1 MDNKILLVDDEAGIR
16 KVMEVS
22 LSDSGYTVFSAEN
35 GEKAFSIFRR
45 EKPSV
50 VLTDIKMPGMDGIAL
65 LMKIKN
71 EDPDTEVIMFTGH
84 GDMDLAIESL
94 KQDATDFLTKPIN
107 DDVLKIA
114 LKRAREKIVMRQ
126 KLREYTHNLEALLRE
141 KAELQD
147 RLSSLGLMLSSI
159 SHGIKGLLTGMDGGI
174 YLVDA
179 GLQKRDLEKTGEGWQ
194 VVKLLTERVRKMVM
208 DILFYAKE
216 RDLAPELVSIVNLA
230 EEAAMVAAPKMK
242 IGGIEFIKDFQD
254 LSGTFEVDAG
264 FIRSALIN
272 ILENAVDA
280 FPDHRTD
287 PPAQVVFRVRELGDN
302 VQFDIIDNGI
312 GMDSQTRDKI
322 FTLFFSSKANR
333 GTGLGLFIANKIVCQ
348 HGGSI
353 RVDSKVGQGSR
364 FSVKIPKKISCP
376 EKMPVTEKPI

>member
-1 MDNKILLVDDEAGIR
+1 MDNKVLLVDDEAGIR
-16 KVMEVS
+16 KVLEIS

-35 GEKAFSIFRR
+35 GEKALSIFKKER
-45 EKPSV
+45 PPI

-65 LMKIKN
+65 LMKMKN

-94 KQDATDFLTKPIN
+94 KQGATDFLTKPIN
-107 DDVLKIA
+107 DDVLEIA
-114 LKRAREKIVMRQ
+114 LKRAREKILIRQ
-126 KLREYTHNLEALLRE
+126 KLREYTQSLEALLRE
-141 KAELQD
+141 KTELQD

-159 SHGIKGLLTGMDGGI
+159 AHGIKGLLTGMDGGI
-174 YLVDA
+174 YMVDS
-179 GLQKRDLEKTGEGWQ
+179 GLKKKDLEKTGEGWQ

-208 DILFYAKE
+208 DILFYARE
-216 RDLAPELVSIVNLA
+216 RDLMPEWVSIRNLS
-230 EEAAMVAAPKMK
+230 EEVAMVVEPKMK
-242 IGGIEFIKDFQD
+242 TGRIEFIKDFQNAP
-254 LSGTFEVDAG
+254 GTFEVDAG

-280 FPDHRTD
+280 FSDREEVA
-287 PPAQVVFRVRELGDN
+287 AQVVFRARELGDI
-302 VQFDIIDNGI
+302 VQFDVIDNGI
-312 GMDSQTRDKI
+312 GMDSQIRDKI

-353 RVDSKVGQGSR
+353 RVDSRPGQGSR
-364 FSVKIPKKISCP
+364 FSIKIPKKLPFSKITP
-376 EKMPVTEKPI
+376 DIVEPF

>member
-1 MDNKILLVDDEAGIR
+1 MLVDDEAGIR
-16 KVMEVS
+16 KVMEIS

-35 GEKAFSIFRR
+35 GEKALSIFKR
-45 EKPSV
+45 EKPPV

-107 DDVLKIA
+107 DDVLKIS
-114 LKRAREKIVMRQ
+114 LKRAHEKILMRQ
-126 KLREYTHNLEALLRE
+126 KLREYTQSLEALLRE

-194 VVKLLTERVRKMVM
+194 VVKLLTQRVRKMVM

-216 RDLAPELVSIVNLA
+216 RDLAPELVSILNLA
-230 EEAAMVAAPKMK
+230 EEVAMVAAPKMK
-242 IGGIEFIKDFQD
+242 IGGIEFIKDFQN

-312 GMDSQTRDKI
+312 GIDSQTRDKI

-353 RVDSKVGQGSR
+353 RVNSRPGQGAR
-364 FSVKIPKKISCP
+364 FSIKIPRKPPCDKIRSDSD
-376 EKMPVTEKPI
+376 KFS

>member
-1 MDNKILLVDDEAGIR
+1 LLVDDEAGIR
-16 KVMEVS
+16 KVLEIS

-35 GEKAFSIFRR
+35 GEKALSIFKKER
-45 EKPSV
+45 PPI

-65 LMKIKN
+65 LMKMKN

-94 KQDATDFLTKPIN
+94 KQGATDFLTKPIN
-107 DDVLKIA
+107 DDVLEIA
-114 LKRAREKIVMRQ
+114 LKRAREKILIRQ
-126 KLREYTHNLEALLRE
+126 KLREYTQSLEALLRE
-141 KAELQD
+141 KTELQD

-159 SHGIKGLLTGMDGGI
+159 AHGIKGLLTGMDGGI
-174 YLVDA
+174 YMVDS
-179 GLQKRDLEKTGEGWQ
+179 GLKKKDLEKTGEGWQ

-208 DILFYAKE
+208 DILFYARE
-216 RDLAPELVSIVNLA
+216 RDLMPEWVSIRNLS
-230 EEAAMVAAPKMK
+230 EEVAMVVEPKMK
-242 IGGIEFIKDFQD
+242 TGRIEFIKDFQNAP
-254 LSGTFEVDAG
+254 GTFEVDAG

-280 FPDHRTD
+280 FSDREEVA
-287 PPAQVVFRVRELGDN
+287 AQVVFRARELGDI
-302 VQFDIIDNGI
+302 VQFDVIDNGI
-312 GMDSQTRDKI
+312 GMDSQIRDKI

-353 RVDSKVGQGSR
+353 RVDSRPGQGSR
-364 FSVKIPKKISCP
+364 FSIKIPKKLPFSKITP
-376 EKMPVTEKPI
+376 DIVEPF

>member
-1 MDNKILLVDDEAGIR
+1 MLVDDEAGIR
-16 KVMEVS
+16 KVLEIS

-35 GEKAFSIFRR
+35 GEKALSIFKKER
-45 EKPSV
+45 PPI

-65 LMKIKN
+65 LMKMKN

-94 KQDATDFLTKPIN
+94 KQGATDFLTKPIN
-107 DDVLKIA
+107 DDVLEIA
-114 LKRAREKIVMRQ
+114 LKRAREKILIRQ
-126 KLREYTHNLEALLRE
+126 KLREYTQSLEALLRE
-141 KAELQD
+141 KTELQD

-159 SHGIKGLLTGMDGGI
+159 AHGIKGLLTGMDGGI
-174 YLVDA
+174 YMVDS
-179 GLQKRDLEKTGEGWQ
+179 GLKKKDLEKTGEGWQ

-208 DILFYAKE
+208 DILFYARE
-216 RDLAPELVSIVNLA
+216 RDLMPEWVSIRNLS
-230 EEAAMVAAPKMK
+230 EEVAMVVEPKMK
-242 IGGIEFIKDFQD
+242 TGRIEFIKDFQNAP
-254 LSGTFEVDAG
+254 GTFEVDAG

-280 FPDHRTD
+280 FSDREEVA
-287 PPAQVVFRVRELGDN
+287 AQVVFRARELGDI
-302 VQFDIIDNGI
+302 VQFDVIDNGI
-312 GMDSQTRDKI
+312 GMDSQIRDKI

-353 RVDSKVGQGSR
+353 RVDSRPGQGSR
-364 FSVKIPKKISCP
+364 FSIKIPKKLPFSKITP
-376 EKMPVTEKPI
+376 DIVEPF

>member
-16 KVMEVS
+16 KVMEIS

-35 GEKAFSIFRR
+35 GEKALAIFRR
-45 EKPSV
+45 EKPPV

-94 KQDATDFLTKPIN
+94 KQGATDFLTKPIN

-126 KLREYTHNLEALLRE
+126 KLREYTQNLEALLRE

-179 GLQKRDLEKTGEGWQ
+179 GLQKGDLEKTEEGWQ
-194 VVKLLTERVRKMVM
+194 VVKLLTQRVRKMVM

-216 RDLAPELVSIVNLA
+216 RDLAPESVSIVNLA
-230 EEAAMVAAPKMK
+230 EEVAMVVAPKMK
-242 IGGIEFIKDFQD
+242 IGGIEFIKDFQNGQ
-254 LSGTFEVDAG
+254 GTFEVDAG

-280 FPDHRTD
+280 FPDHRAG
-287 PPAQVVFRVRELGDN
+287 PPAQVVFRVRELGGN

-312 GMDSQTRDKI
+312 GMDGQTRDKI

-376 EKMPVTEKPI
+376 EKISA

>member
-1 MDNKILLVDDEAGIR
+1 LLVDDEAGIR
-16 KVMEVS
+16 KVMEIS

-35 GEKAFSIFRR
+35 GEKALSIFKR
-45 EKPSV
+45 EKPPV

-107 DDVLKIA
+107 DDVLKIS
-114 LKRAREKIVMRQ
+114 LKRAHEKILMRQ
-126 KLREYTHNLEALLRE
+126 KLREYTQSLEALLRE

-194 VVKLLTERVRKMVM
+194 VVKLLTQRVRKMVM

-216 RDLAPELVSIVNLA
+216 RDLAPELVSILNLA
-230 EEAAMVAAPKMK
+230 EEVAMVAAPKMK
-242 IGGIEFIKDFQD
+242 IGGIEFIKDFQN

-312 GMDSQTRDKI
+312 GIDSQTRDKI

-353 RVDSKVGQGSR
+353 RVNSRPGQGAR
-364 FSVKIPKKISCP
+364 FSIKIPRKPPCDKIRSDSD
-376 EKMPVTEKPI
+376 KFS